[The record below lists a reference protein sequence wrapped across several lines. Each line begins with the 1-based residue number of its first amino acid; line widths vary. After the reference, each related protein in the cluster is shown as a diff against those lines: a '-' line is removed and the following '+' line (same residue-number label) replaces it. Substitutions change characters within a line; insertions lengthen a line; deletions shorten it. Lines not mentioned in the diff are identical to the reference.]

1 MTSTK
6 HHSSSHPDETGA
18 KKSHSTSHGETST
31 ISEEDE
37 RGTKKSHSISHGETT
52 TTQETGAKKS
62 PSSSRGETTTPQ
74 QSPREISAKP
84 LPCEETTI
92 KPLSVLPGN
101 VTDVLITL
109 GDWLNNLGIHIGEIP
124 KMKADLTENVSAYTL
139 YVDIPGVDKSNIKV
153 QLDSS
158 CVVINVE
165 RREKVGQK
173 EGEKIISFERSQEP
187 LSRTFKLDEEID
199 VNKAEARY
207 ENGVLELT
215 LPKKH
220 VRAIKELAIQ

>member
-6 HHSSSHPDETGA
+6 HHSSSQPDETGA
-18 KKSHSTSHGETST
+18 KKSHSTSHGE
-31 ISEEDE
+31 
-37 RGTKKSHSISHGETT
+37 KT
-52 TTQETGAKKS
+52 TTQESGAKTS
-62 PSSSRGETTTPQ
+62 PSTSHGEKTAPQLTQPSS
-74 QSPREISAKP
+74 REISAKP

-101 VTDVLITL
+101 VTDVLVTL

-139 YVDIPGVDKSNIKV
+139 YVDIPGVNKSNIKV

-187 LSRTFKLDEEID
+187 VSRTFKMDEEID

-207 ENGVLELT
+207 EDGVLELT

-220 VRAIKELAIQ
+220 VKAIKELEIQ

>member
-1 MTSTK
+1 MTSAK
-6 HHSSSHPDETGA
+6 HHSSSHPDETGT
-18 KKSHSTSHGETST
+18 KKSHSTSHGERTTKQESGAKTSPST
-31 ISEEDE
+31 
-37 RGTKKSHSISHGETT
+37 SHGQKTA
-52 TTQETGAKKS
+52 TQLTQ
-62 PSSSRGETTTPQ
+62 P
-74 QSPREISAKP
+74 SPREISAKP

-101 VTDVLITL
+101 VTDVLVTL

-139 YVDIPGVDKSNIKV
+139 YVDIPGVNKSNIKV

-158 CVVINVE
+158 CVVVNVE

-187 LSRTFKLDEEID
+187 VSRTFKMDEEID

-207 ENGVLELT
+207 EDGVLELT

-220 VRAIKELAIQ
+220 VKAIKELEIQ

>member
-6 HHSSSHPDETGA
+6 HHSSSQPDETGA
-18 KKSHSTSHGETST
+18 KKSHSTSHGETTTTQASGAKTSPST
-31 ISEEDE
+31 
-37 RGTKKSHSISHGETT
+37 SHGEKAAPQL
-52 TTQETGAKKS
+52 TQ
-62 PSSSRGETTTPQ
+62 PSS
-74 QSPREISAKP
+74 REISAKP

-92 KPLSVLPGN
+92 KPLSALPGN
-101 VTDVLITL
+101 VTDVLVTL

-187 LSRTFKLDEEID
+187 VSRTFKMDEEID

-207 ENGVLELT
+207 EDGVLELN

-220 VRAIKELAIQ
+220 VRAIKELEIQ